1 MLAPSAAV
9 EWEDLSNLPTVVAS
23 PKKYYD
29 TWCDTSH
36 FFTYDSQVFLWA
48 QNDQVFIAS
57 SKQTLFQSENCVCI
71 QYKTEE
77 SSLWMIGVGTSMVA

>member
-1 MLAPSAAV
+1 MWHVTLFY
-9 EWEDLSNLPTVVAS
+9 LSLT
-23 PKKYYD
+23 
-29 TWCDTSH
+29 
-36 FFTYDSQVFLWA
+36 QVFLWT